1 MPLSSIIYLINLE
14 FVQNAREIL
23 NRVIL
28 TGLCQLELETD
39 TFQSKQMYRK
49 QLQINVSIDRR
60 CNIGSQN
67 VELKRNILNTCISEQ
82 RRANLL

>member
-28 TGLCQLELETD
+28 TGLCQLELETA

-49 QLQINVSIDRR
+49 QL
-60 CNIGSQN
+60 
-67 VELKRNILNTCISEQ
+67 
-82 RRANLL
+82 